1 MRNNLMIFTA
11 TALMA
16 GSLVAQEN
24 PESTSAIFKELSEY
38 NSATQ
43 SAPAV
48 AEEAVSAADVDL
60 APAMMDE
67 PAPVIADAAVPAVMD
82 EEPVAEAPKS
92 SGWKFWKKNKQPE
105 APAEESVAVAEE
117 EIPVMDAVVE
127 EVVAAPVEAM
137 LEAPAAGAEFIADQQ
152 GIADVSKVAPESL
165 AARMYLRTLKERD
178 FRRAEVKGMKD
189 VKAAW
194 STALTLRS
202 YPLAEEA
209 FDKMGLTDSEKAVNV
224 EYLFPQVDFPKGAS
238 AVYQPK
244 MKTLFVRNKA
254 ENFAV
259 LEAIL
264 DSMSVLKD
272 AEATDQV
279 SIEAK
284 FVEVSEGTLEELGF
298 EWRTTLGNPIDL
310 GDNATIPAGQYL
322 FDDALRGGPS
332 GPAMPFS
339 KNGGPYGSVGATGD
353 WSSFRMTDTFS
364 ANPDSMTVKYTGSTP
379 IDLLISALDQSS
391 GADVLSAPRVVTK
404 SGEEATIRVGEI
416 HYYPEVYEG
425 STEQA
430 TMLAISYQDFNEK
443 LLGVELVVTPEVDGS
458 NIRLAL
464 NPRINELAGWQNYQM
479 APANSI
485 YNHRQTSGGNV
496 YESGA
501 VIAKLPIFK
510 KREIQTEVTISDGS
524 TLGMGGLISEKVE
537 SFEDKVPVLGSLPL
551 VGRLFR
557 NEGER
562 SVKRNLL
569 MFVTANLV
577 EPTGRMNTSRSFE

>member
-16 GSLVAQEN
+16 GTLLAQDNAE
-24 PESTSAIFKELSEY
+24 IFKELSEY
-38 NSATQ
+38 Q
-43 SAPAV
+43 SGAQTAPVMADEAAPA
-48 AEEAVSAADVDL
+48 AEV
-60 APAMMDE
+60 
-67 PAPVIADAAVPAVMD
+67 
-82 EEPVAEAPKS
+82 EESPAEAPKS

-105 APAEESVAVAEE
+105 APAEEAVAMTEE
-117 EIPVMDAVVE
+117 VAPAE
-127 EVVAAPVEAM
+127 EVVAAP
-137 LEAPAAGAEFIADQQ
+137 AGAEFIAEQQ
-152 GIADVSKVAPESL
+152 GIAEVSKVAPESL
-165 AARMYLRTLKERD
+165 ASRMYLRTLKERD

-209 FDKMGLTDSEKAVNV
+209 FDKMGLTDAEKAVSV
-224 EYLFPQVDFPKGAS
+224 ENLFPQVDFPKGAS

-244 MKTLFVRNKA
+244 LKVLFVRNTA
-254 ENFAV
+254 ENFEV

-264 DSMSVLKD
+264 DSMAVLKD

-279 SIEAK
+279 GIEAK

-310 GDNATIPAGQYL
+310 GDNVNIPAGQYL

-332 GPAMPFS
+332 GSAMPFGKS
-339 KNGGPYGSVGATGD
+339 GGPDGSVAATGD
-353 WSSFRMTDTFS
+353 WSSFRMTDTFNS
-364 ANPDSMTVKYTGSTP
+364 NPDSIEVNYSGSTP
-379 IDLLISALDQSS
+379 VDLLISALDQSS

-404 SGEEATIRVGEI
+404 SGEEATIRVGEL
-416 HYYPEVYEG
+416 HYFPEVYEG
-425 STEQA
+425 ATEQA
-430 TMLAISYQDFNEK
+430 TMLAIAYQDFNEK
-443 LLGVELVVTPEVDGS
+443 LLGVELSVTPEVDGK

-464 NPRINELAGWQNYQM
+464 NPRITELAGWQNYQM
-479 APANSI
+479 AAADTI
-485 YNHRQTSGGNV
+485 YNHRQSSARDLYAHGPV
-496 YESGA
+496 
-501 VIAKLPIFK
+501 VAKLPIFK
-510 KREIQTEVTISDGS
+510 KREVQTEVTIADGS

-562 SVKRNLL
+562 AVKRNLL

-577 EPTGRMNTSRSFE
+577 EPTGRMSTSRSFE